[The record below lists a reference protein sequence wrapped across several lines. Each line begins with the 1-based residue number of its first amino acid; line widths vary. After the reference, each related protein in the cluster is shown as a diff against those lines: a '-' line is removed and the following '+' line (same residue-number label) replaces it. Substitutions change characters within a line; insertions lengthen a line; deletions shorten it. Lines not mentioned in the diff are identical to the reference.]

1 MLLMVLAKALKKC
14 EAPSD
19 KELGEVVAGM
29 LMLYIQK
36 SDGLSQKRDMGNAKE
51 INYLAE
57 GPRAEVNV
65 ATLLG

>member
-1 MLLMVLAKALKKC
+1 
-14 EAPSD
+14 
-19 KELGEVVAGM
+19 
-29 LMLYIQK
+29 
-36 SDGLSQKRDMGNAKE
+36 MGNAKE